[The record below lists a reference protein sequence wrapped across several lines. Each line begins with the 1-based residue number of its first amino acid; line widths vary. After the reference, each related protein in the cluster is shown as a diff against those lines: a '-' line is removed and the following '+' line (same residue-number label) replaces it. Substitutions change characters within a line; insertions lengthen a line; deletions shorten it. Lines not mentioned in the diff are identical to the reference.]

1 MTKFKV
7 KFKQDSGTRGSS
19 SYVPAGF
26 EVEVESNSLSTPH
39 ETEVR
44 KAVEEKLG
52 VKFGGST
59 SPGLWEAK
67 RI

>member
-7 KFKQDSGTRGSS
+7 TFKQDSGTRGST
-19 SYVPAGF
+19 SYVPVGF
-26 EVEVESNSLSTPH
+26 EVVVEASSSANPH

-44 KAVEEKLG
+44 RAVEEKLG

-67 RI
+67 RL

>member
-7 KFKQDSGTRGSS
+7 TFKKDSGNRSS
-19 SYVPAGF
+19 SAYVPVGF
-26 EVEVESNSLSTPH
+26 EVEVESNSLGSPH
-39 ETEVR
+39 EMEVKR
-44 KAVEEKLG
+44 AVEEKLG
-52 VKFGGST
+52 VQFNYST